1 MLSITGN
8 TSPVYPS
15 MDQTH
20 MDEKDKKKK
29 KKGEEEEGGGEATSY
44 ITDAEGAVYK
54 REGKEWKQVSGPTKK
69 NSSSN

>member
-15 MDQTH
+15 MDQTP

-29 KKGEEEEGGGEATSY
+29 KKGEEEEREDNTY
-44 ITDAEGAVYK
+44 MTDEEGAVYK
-54 REGKEWKQVSGPTKK
+54 RKGPEWRQVSGPTKK
-69 NSSSN
+69 KFE